1 MTIIQPTRK
10 CSHCGERFSLTPRRG
25 RNSDKR
31 HATQGTRSYHLG
43 ARYCK
48 EACRKAAS
56 KARRRSSTVAR
67 KAEKTINRRPRQKFC
82 RCFNALRVQENKSR
96 VLPSRP
102 ARLPHQC
109 FGRLPLSAG
118 EAGSGRRAMK
128 QESESRSTRFLFVHD
143 GRACCGHLISRG
155 PNGWETFDRHGES
168 VGTFASLRDAAAALP
183 RIAA

>member
-1 MTIIQPTRK
+1 MTIILPTRK

-67 KAEKTINRRPRQKFC
+67 KAEKT
-82 RCFNALRVQENKSR
+82 
-96 VLPSRP
+96 
-102 ARLPHQC
+102 
-109 FGRLPLSAG
+109 LPLSALLSTV
-118 EAGSGRRAMK
+118 ARAKNSVDVSMLCECK
-128 QESESRSTRFLFVHD
+128 K
-143 GRACCGHLISRG
+143 ISRG
-155 PNGWETFDRHGES
+155 S
-168 VGTFASLRDAAAALP
+168 CLVGPHDYPINVLGGYRFPQAKP
-183 RIAA
+183 VPEGVP